1 MKIIFDASYETYATV
16 IEPQRK
22 GTYTN
27 LITRILRQ
35 GNAYHF
41 TNSYF

>member
-27 LITRILRQ
+27 LITRKMDEFFLLLE
-35 GNAYHF
+35 N
-41 TNSYF
+41 